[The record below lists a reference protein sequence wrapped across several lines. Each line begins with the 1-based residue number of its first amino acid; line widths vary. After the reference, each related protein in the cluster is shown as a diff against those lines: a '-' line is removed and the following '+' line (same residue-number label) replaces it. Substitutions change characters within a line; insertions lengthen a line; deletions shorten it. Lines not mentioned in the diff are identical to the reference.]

1 MTEQPGRNQNTVED
15 CMSEQ
20 PKDGG
25 GAFPFSPNDHS
36 TSHMATNGMS
46 LRDWFAGQ
54 ALVALL
60 SNPNATVDDGIAAEK
75 AFSDAAYKMA
85 DALLA
90 ARGQS

>member
-1 MTEQPGRNQNTVED
+1 
-15 CMSEQ
+15 MST
-20 PKDGG
+20 KDGG
-25 GAFPFSPNDHS
+25 PMFPIATIVNGNGDVQPGWNGA
-36 TSHMATNGMS
+36 S